1 MKKKM
6 KLIIVSL
13 VLTFISCEK
22 NELTQNE
29 ANTTAN
35 KAGTPPVSVG
45 YTDITSLY
53 INNGLSSSCTKN
65 ILVFPSWAR
74 YNQVIDYLDQQTEI
88 YCDTFDA
95 LQPAGQTDD
104 EYDLAC
110 DAANFDE
117 DNKLV
122 QFENNKTFCSL
133 RKKLVLL
140 EESWLNI
147 QGDGV
152 WNINEDPDEH
162 FIEDDTERAC
172 LNEGVEVIIG
182 LGTRE
187 NPYKIYKFNADG
199 SYYIISN
206 MNTTVLQQINN
217 GTYVAGSSA
226 DVVKVIDPKPIPPI
240 GCKYE
245 VKDKGYAYDGNSRI
259 KWKAKSYR
267 ETGASQTSQSYMIKG
282 KIIAKT
288 KSYKKKN
295 NGGWKGKRAWITA
308 GIQGNAFDA
317 CDTQIAKDNMKSKKR
332 RKVKVKETINPFD
345 GILPQLHY
353 LSFQENTLDRKSVV

>member
-1 MKKKM
+1 
-6 KLIIVSL
+6 V
-13 VLTFISCEK
+13 
-22 NELTQNE
+22 
-29 ANTTAN
+29 A
-35 KAGTPPVSVG
+35 
-45 YTDITSLY
+45 
-53 INNGLSSSCTKN
+53 
-65 ILVFPSWAR
+65 
-74 YNQVIDYLDQQTEI
+74 
-88 YCDTFDA
+88 
-95 LQPAGQTDD
+95 
-104 EYDLAC
+104 
-110 DAANFDE
+110 
-117 DNKLV
+117 
-122 QFENNKTFCSL
+122 
-133 RKKLVLL
+133 
-140 EESWLNI
+140 WLNV

-152 WNINEDPDEH
+152 WDITTDPDEH
-162 FIEDDTERAC
+162 FIEDDTERAL

-182 LGTRE
+182 TGTRTD
-187 NPYKIYKFNADG
+187 PYKIYKFNADG
-199 SYYIISN
+199 SYYVISN
-206 MNTTVLQQINN
+206 MNTTASQQINN

-226 DVVKVIDPKPIPPI
+226 DVVKVVEVKPVPPI

-317 CDTQIAKDNMKSKKR
+317 CDVQISKDNMKDKNR
-332 RKVKVKETINPFD
+332 RKVKVKETINPFV

-353 LSFQENTLDRKSVV
+353 LSFQDNTLFSRHIKGNINLSNDYYDMPNN